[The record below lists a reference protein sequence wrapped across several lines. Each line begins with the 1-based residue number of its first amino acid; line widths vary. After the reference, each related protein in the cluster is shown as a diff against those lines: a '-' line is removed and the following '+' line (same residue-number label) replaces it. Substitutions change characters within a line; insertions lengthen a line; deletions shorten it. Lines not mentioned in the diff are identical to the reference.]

1 MNRLPMSFAAKGQ
14 EEKMKQFISNFAK
27 ASAGRVG
34 STTNLLQ
41 WIEGGFNLEAIPKR
55 AIDELSALAL
65 VAEDKNKIAVCD
77 LFRLLV
83 L

>member
-1 MNRLPMSFAAKGQ
+1 M
-14 EEKMKQFISNFAK
+14 
-27 ASAGRVG
+27 
-34 STTNLLQ
+34 Q
-41 WIEGGFNLEAIPKR
+41 WIEGGFNLEAIPKK

-83 L
+83 LQGDQAEYIIGQHWTLVE